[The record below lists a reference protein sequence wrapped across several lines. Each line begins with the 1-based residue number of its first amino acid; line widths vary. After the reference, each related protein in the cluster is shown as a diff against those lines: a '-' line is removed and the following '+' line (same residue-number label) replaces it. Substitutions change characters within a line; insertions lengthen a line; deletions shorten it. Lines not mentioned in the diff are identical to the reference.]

1 LAISLS
7 KNVFMY
13 LLGPETSVSLEMRT
27 KDIALLRKKI
37 GFPTLFLLLRE
48 LKQEKI
54 IYIHHRSRFQQ
65 PQ

>member
-1 LAISLS
+1 
-7 KNVFMY
+7 MY

-27 KDIALLRKKI
+27 KDIALHRKKI
-37 GFPTLFLLLRE
+37 GFPILFLLLRE

>member
-1 LAISLS
+1 
-7 KNVFMY
+7 MY